1 MARQAG
7 AMMKIFDISWPISTA
22 TTGYKDRHIVE
33 FTETRTFAKD
43 GMRDSTMH
51 LSAHTGTH
59 VDSPAHFIKDGLTID
74 EIKLD
79 RLVGPCIVIEL
90 MEVVDGITRDDL
102 VDKNIKKGDIVLFK
116 TVNSL
121 TPATGKFTPHFV
133 YLEASGA
140 QYLAEKGIKAVGIDY
155 LGIERNQPDH
165 LTHTTLMHADI
176 VIVEGLRLEFIAP
189 GAYTFVCLP
198 LNIIGLEAAPARA
211 ILVQAMLEVDVEF
224 I

>member
-1 MARQAG
+1 V
-7 AMMKIFDISWPISTA
+7 KIFDISWPISTA

-33 FTETRTFAKD
+33 FTQTRTFDKD

-51 LSAHTGTH
+51 LSSHTGTH
-59 VDSPAHFIKDGLTID
+59 VDAPAHFIRDGLTID
-74 EIKLD
+74 EIKLN
-79 RLVGPCIVIEL
+79 RLVGPCIVLDL

-102 VDKNIKKGDIVLFK
+102 VGKDIQKCDIVLFK

-140 QYLAEKGIKAVGIDY
+140 QYLAEIGVKAVGIDY
-155 LGIERNQPDH
+155 LGIERSQQDH

-176 VIVEGLRLEFIAP
+176 VIVEGLRLEFITP
-189 GAYTFVCLP
+189 GVYTFVCLP

-211 ILVQAMLEVDVEF
+211 ILMQEMVEVEVK
-224 I
+224 IG